1 MRPAR
6 SVQTAERLAWLLA
19 EGSGWL
25 DAFIPGQ
32 RNQEAWFDIVIE
44 GRFPYSPLS
53 GASRPDARKD
63 NTMAIEPEQTTP
75 PLNERQSAVPPVL
88 PEVGAPKSVR
98 LFFLDNLRVLLIML
112 VIAGHLAATYSGSDV
127 WYYYE
132 PTKDEVASII
142 LSIFGVTVQAFTMGL
157 FFLIAGYL
165 TPGAYDRKGAT
176 AFLKGRL
183 LRLGIPLLIYDL
195 FIAPQQSAWHP
206 DFSI

>member
-1 MRPAR
+1 
-6 SVQTAERLAWLLA
+6 
-19 EGSGWL
+19 
-25 DAFIPGQ
+25 
-32 RNQEAWFDIVIE
+32 
-44 GRFPYSPLS
+44 
-53 GASRPDARKD
+53 
-63 NTMAIEPEQTTP
+63 MAIEPEQTTP